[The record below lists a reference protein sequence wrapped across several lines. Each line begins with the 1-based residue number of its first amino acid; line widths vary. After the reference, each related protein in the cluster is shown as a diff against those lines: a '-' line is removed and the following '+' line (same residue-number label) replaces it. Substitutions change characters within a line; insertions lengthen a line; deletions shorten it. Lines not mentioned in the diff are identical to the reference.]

1 MVEYFEIGLI
11 ANTHGLKGEMKVRPY
26 TAYQKRFEEL
36 KRVLITIKG
45 ELKEYAIE
53 NVRYQKDVVLLKL
66 KGVDDIDA
74 AEKLKTHTISIPRE
88 DAKELEDD
96 EHFIADLLGC
106 EVFENDELIGVLE
119 DIFTAGASDVYVIKR
134 KNKKDLLLPAL
145 KSIIQKVDV
154 ASKRIEVE
162 VPRGLEDE
170 VWCPYVVPRNVWT
183 NQNEYFGKSSKS
195 KYIDIKFN

>member
-36 KRVLITIKG
+36 KKVLITIKG
-45 ELKEYAIE
+45 KLKEYEIE
-53 NVRYQKDVVLLKL
+53 NVRYQKDIVLLKL
-66 KGVDDIDA
+66 KGIDDIDA

-88 DAKELEDD
+88 DGKKLEED
-96 EHFIADLLGC
+96 EHFIADLLDC
-106 EVFENDELIGVLE
+106 EVFENDELIGSLQ

-145 KSIIQKVDV
+145 KSIIKKIDV
-154 ASKRIEVE
+154 ESKRIDVE
-162 VPRGLEDE
+162 IPRGLEDE
-170 VWCPYVVPRNVWT
+170 V
-183 NQNEYFGKSSKS
+183 
-195 KYIDIKFN
+195 